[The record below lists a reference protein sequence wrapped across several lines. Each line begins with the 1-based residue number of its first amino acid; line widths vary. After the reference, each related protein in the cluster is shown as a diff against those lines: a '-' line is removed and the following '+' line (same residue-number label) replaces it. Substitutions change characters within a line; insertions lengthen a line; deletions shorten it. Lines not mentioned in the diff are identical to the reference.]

1 MCSDV
6 KSLPAEPS
14 LSVVIPALNAGEGL
28 TATLES
34 LREGAGAFDMDVL
47 VVDGGSDD
55 DTVAVAEANGTR
67 VLTSPR
73 GRGTQMVAGA
83 EEAQRDWLLFLHADT
98 VLATGWARELAA
110 FMESGDARAAY
121 FRFRLDDDAPGA
133 RRIERL
139 VAWRC
144 RVLGLPYGDQGLALS
159 RRLYQE
165 TEGYPD
171 QPLMEDVHL
180 VRRLGRR
187 RLAGLQSAATTSAER
202 YRSGGY
208 WRRPARNLFCL
219 LLYLFGAS
227 PLFVARVYR

>member
-6 KSLPAEPS
+6 KSLPAERS

-67 VLTSPR
+67 VVTSPR

-133 RRIERL
+133 RRIEWL